1 MHKLSVASLG
11 TKCTIASVLAILLFL
26 LLFQLPK
33 MSLSE
38 IFEGTPQRDNLT
50 GTIQEDFISGA
61 VGADF
66 LNGSL
71 GNDELDGGA
80 AGDIIIGG
88 MGNDTLFG
96 GIGNDNMTGNDGNDQ
111 LFGGPGA
118 DRLTGGAG
126 ADYFN
131 CGLSVDQV
139 VDFNTT
145 QGDVRLFNCET
156 QTIMKNISSSTPTTP
171 VGNKTASE
179 VVQNLSN
186 TTSPLANQTLS

>member
-1 MHKLSVASLG
+1 MHKSSVASLG
-11 TKCTIASVLAILLFL
+11 TKCTIASVLAILLL

-50 GTIQEDFISGA
+50 GTIQDDFISGA

-80 AGDIIIGG
+80 AGDILIGG

-139 VDFNTT
+139 IDFNTT
-145 QGDVRLFNCET
+145 QGDVRLYNCES
-156 QTIMKNISSSTPTTP
+156 QTIVKNISSSTPTP

-186 TTSPLANQTLS
+186 TTSQLTNQTLS